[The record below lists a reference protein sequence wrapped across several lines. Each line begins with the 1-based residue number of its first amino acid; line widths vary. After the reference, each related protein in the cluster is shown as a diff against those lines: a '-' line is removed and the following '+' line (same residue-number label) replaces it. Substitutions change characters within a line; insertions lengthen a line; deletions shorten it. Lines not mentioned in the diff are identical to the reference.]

1 MEPDTKD
8 YDISENAEVVK
19 IDKKM
24 IISVGLKPNVRFL
37 QGGTEASNYNKKEIE
52 TVVIV
57 MGGEISYNKEENIVV
72 VGMEKAER

>member
-1 MEPDTKD
+1 VTKSSGAWAEDKMEPDTKD

-37 QGGTEASNYNKKEIE
+37 
-52 TVVIV
+52 
-57 MGGEISYNKEENIVV
+57 
-72 VGMEKAER
+72 